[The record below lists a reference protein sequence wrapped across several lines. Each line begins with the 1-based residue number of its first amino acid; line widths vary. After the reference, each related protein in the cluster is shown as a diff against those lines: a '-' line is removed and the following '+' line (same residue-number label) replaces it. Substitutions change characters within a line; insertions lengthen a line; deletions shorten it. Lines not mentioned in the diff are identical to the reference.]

1 MAFAGPPAIAVRR
14 ASCDKGG
21 GEILDGGGVD
31 TDFGAA
37 DLLDVW
43 GVSISSAVEEL
54 LSKGINPASSAG
66 GIALLSA
73 CSTARRDN
81 TPAYPKRLSLSAW
94 LRVTR

>member
-1 MAFAGPPAIAVRR
+1 VAFAGPPAIAVRR

-43 GVSISSAVEEL
+43 GGKYFVRR
-54 LSKGINPASSAG
+54 GR
-66 GIALLSA
+66 IAE
-73 CSTARRDN
+73 
-81 TPAYPKRLSLSAW
+81 
-94 LRVTR
+94 